1 MFIENDAIKKK
12 FRDRGNDKNALS
24 TDYEELDF
32 KAKAEDEVIKV
43 AKCTYANDFK
53 GQSTF
58 YFCQCSV
65 EEFYPICEACAEK
78 CHKHHNPTLK
88 LQGIYTCMCGKGNH
102 HIHKENERRYNEKK
116 LKTMNQCFFS
126 KFMDITPHRGYF
138 KYEGKIICSVCV
150 QYCCN
155 KSFSDP
161 EIHLSDEIQ
170 PYCNCEKHYEVNV
183 INLNLELLS
192 KPKFHLNLQNFN
204 YNILAKITTTK
215 HMYIDYL
222 ITKISEYQAAPSH
235 KNSKNFFSNFI
246 NFKIL
251 ELFSAF
257 ASRWENKFFHVKNYF
272 QPFSNEILFKMMS
285 LDEPVSILTENEA
298 PDFATAKF
306 YFAEFIFNY
315 IIRTYQLKYNN
326 LWNIRTIVNMNL
338 FQRFIYLK
346 ELKNY
351 FKFDYYNNGNMN
363 SSDSKFEE
371 MSVTF
376 VELYDNILKINEN
389 FEFSSQIFS
398 YIFPT
403 FNRIFKYLIKYNHIS
418 NELKAKYFELVLD
431 TLSLGSENDDR
442 KKIFYN

>member
-1 MFIENDAIKKK
+1 MFIENDIMKKK
-12 FRDRGNDKNALS
+12 LKEKTNDKNILS
-24 TDYEELDF
+24 TDDEELDF

-43 AKCTYANDFK
+43 PKCTYANDFK
-53 GQSTF
+53 GLSTF

-88 LQGIYTCMCGKGNH
+88 LQGTYTCMCGKGNH

-126 KFMDITPHRGYF
+126 KFMDITPHRGYY
-138 KYEGKIICSVCV
+138 KHEGKIICSVCV
-150 QYCCN
+150 QYCYN
-155 KSFSDP
+155 KNFTDSD
-161 EIHLSDEIQ
+161 IQTSDEIQ

-183 INLNLELLS
+183 INLNLELIS
-192 KPKFHLNLQNFN
+192 KPKFNLNLQNFN
-204 YNILAKITTTK
+204 YNILAKINTTK
-215 HMYIDYL
+215 QMYIDYL

-235 KNSKNFFSNFI
+235 KNSKNFFGNFI

-257 ASRWENKFFHVKNYF
+257 ASRWENKFFHVKNYL

-285 LDEPVSILTENEA
+285 LDEPISILTESEA

-315 IIRTYQLKYNN
+315 IIRTYQLKFNN

-346 ELKNY
+346 EIKSF

-363 SSDSKFEE
+363 SSESKFEE
-371 MSVTF
+371 MSITF
-376 VELYDNILKINEN
+376 VDLYENILKINEN

-403 FNRIFKYLIKYNHIS
+403 FNRIFKYLIKYNIIS

-431 TLSLGSENDDR
+431 TLSLGNQNDDR
-442 KKIFYN
+442 KN